1 MRTGCKPERIGK
13 VIVDGGTVLQPVLY
27 AMAVEIALGRTVRQ
41 GRLFYCT
48 STGGF
53 SEHEIPLNELTRAA
67 GLEVLQVI
75 DRAIEAGF
83 LAAAPTAD
91 ACERCDFRPVCGPGV
106 FRRISRKPEEPL
118 ADLFAI
124 RSRP

>member
-1 MRTGCKPERIGK
+1 
-13 VIVDGGTVLQPVLY
+13 
-27 AMAVEIALGRTVRQ
+27 
-41 GRLFYCT
+41 LFYCT
-48 STGGF
+48 EAGSF
-53 SEHEIPLNELTRAA
+53 FPHPIPLNDLTRPAA
-67 GLEVLQVI
+67 LEVLQVI